1 MTRNETTKKA
11 ATWIARLDAGELT
24 ADELTALREWA
35 TANPAHMRELE
46 RLGDIWESLDALAAL
61 KPMLAVPEVS
71 SRRTIRNIAIAASA
85 AAIAVAMWLF
95 FAGAGPLEPVLLAET
110 YVTDVGEQRSVEPGE
125 GSTISLNTDSRM
137 SLEYSLSQR
146 LVRLAKG
153 EAFFEVSSEDSRPF
167 IVVTRLGNVVVTGTA
182 FLVRVDAAE
191 LQVLVREGHVELHK
205 QVEGFVQAGSAVT
218 ALNAGEVAVIDS
230 VSSHVEMIGPIRMVR
245 KLGWRDGMLM
255 FDGET
260 LDEVVH
266 EVGRYTSVQIII
278 DDPELRDLRVGGYFR
293 VGELEDLLGT
303 LQSDFD
309 VQVSRI
315 ADDEIRLTKGDN

>member
-1 MTRNETTKKA
+1 MTEKA
-11 ATWIARLDAGELT
+11 AAWIARLDAGDLT
-24 ADELTALREWA
+24 ADELIEFREWA
-35 TANPAHMRELE
+35 TASAAHMRELE
-46 RLGDIWESLDALAAL
+46 RLADTWESLDALAAL
-61 KPMLAVPEVS
+61 RPMVAMPDTS
-71 SRRTIRNIAIAASA
+71 PRRAIRNIAIAASA
-85 AAIAVAMWLF
+85 AAIAVTMWLF
-95 FAGAGPLEPVLLAET
+95 SPGADPVEPVVLAET

-125 GSTISLNTDSRM
+125 GSTISLNTDSRL
-137 SLEYSLSQR
+137 SLEYSASQR

-153 EAFFEVSSEDSRPF
+153 EAFFEVSSNDHRPF
-167 IVVTRLGNVVVTGTA
+167 IVETRLGNVVVTGTA
-182 FLVRVDAAE
+182 FLVRVEAAE

-205 QVEGFVQAGSAVT
+205 QVEGSVPVDSAVT

-230 VSSHVEMIGPIRMVR
+230 VGSHVEMIGPVRMVR

-255 FDGET
+255 FDGES

-309 VQVSRI
+309 VQVNRV